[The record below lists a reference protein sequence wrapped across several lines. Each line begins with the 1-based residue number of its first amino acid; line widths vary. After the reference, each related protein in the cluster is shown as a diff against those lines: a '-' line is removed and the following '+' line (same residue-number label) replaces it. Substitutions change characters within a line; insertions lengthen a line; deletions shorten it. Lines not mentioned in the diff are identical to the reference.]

1 MDYSLIGAVILILFF
16 GCSSS
21 LPLPQDF
28 SEDVAPVEL
37 FRSPANGD
45 KASEALS
52 VNKDFYVVVIDA
64 GSSHTDIFVYKWTS
78 QKVNGSGLVTEEGK
92 LICKPILSNFKD
104 DPEAAGPALRECIK
118 FASMEVPQ
126 SHQNSTKL
134 LLGATAGMR
143 VVASNN
149 ATTAKAILRSVA
161 DFARNNFPFQ
171 VSYNDIHI
179 LSPENE
185 GGFSWLAINYI
196 KGILQEN
203 AKYAAAER
211 KTTWGSM
218 DVGGAS
224 TQFSIEVEPDF
235 YVPSSFQVRV
245 FGHEYKV
252 ATRSFLCYGKN
263 EAFRRYKAL
272 LIRDHN
278 FSEPVVDPCRPTGYD
293 TTVKFHDHF
302 HRPCSNVSVQRHHIK
317 EAFKV
322 VGGGDGKKCREMVQE
337 LFRQT
342 LDLEPSSCPFQDKLC
357 SFAQVKRGAVR
368 GKFLGT
374 GALYYDAKNLNILS
388 NNSFSLNPFDAAGFR
403 QARNSF
409 CNKTHD
415 EVEKLITS
423 RPELKNFF
431 IRHCFDATYV
441 EVLLMDVYSID
452 DEVLRDIVFAKNI
465 DGVDVGWTL
474 GWAIISATDE
484 PAVT

>member
-203 AKYAAAER
+203 AVSS
-211 KTTWGSM
+211 TTLRVVPKPTAFWNCLSDGRTS
-218 DVGGAS
+218 GPRRQWLPGLS
-224 TQFSIEVEPDF
+224 VETP
-235 YVPSSFQVRV
+235 PENSLALSF
-245 FGHEYKV
+245 
-252 ATRSFLCYGKN
+252 
-263 EAFRRYKAL
+263 
-272 LIRDHN
+272 
-278 FSEPVVDPCRPTGYD
+278 
-293 TTVKFHDHF
+293 TV
-302 HRPCSNVSVQRHHIK
+302 
-317 EAFKV
+317 
-322 VGGGDGKKCREMVQE
+322 M
-337 LFRQT
+337 
-342 LDLEPSSCPFQDKLC
+342 SC
-357 SFAQVKRGAVR
+357 
-368 GKFLGT
+368 
-374 GALYYDAKNLNILS
+374 
-388 NNSFSLNPFDAAGFR
+388 
-403 QARNSF
+403 
-409 CNKTHD
+409 
-415 EVEKLITS
+415 
-423 RPELKNFF
+423 
-431 IRHCFDATYV
+431 
-441 EVLLMDVYSID
+441 
-452 DEVLRDIVFAKNI
+452 
-465 DGVDVGWTL
+465 
-474 GWAIISATDE
+474 TDSCG
-484 PAVT
+484 